1 MYTNTLRKKMED
13 RAVHLLCLTASSG
26 VPLYCR
32 SRGTSQKQLPFPVI
46 GSLNGVHMFGSNQD
60 VLLTTTC
67 TENARVAWRVFHS
80 SITLIVLTSD
90 DCASDLYLGRLLE
103 NVFNAMVL
111 VVGLDDLIN
120 IKNVERLKRDL
131 RASYQLIDSFLEV
144 SEMVGDL
151 VQCVDCVLSNNNGV
165 LQSCLDAFTQA
176 AESQFGCLLVRGK
189 VVVATEKWWRLS
201 AQEVMLLAWLVASL
215 APCSS
220 RDYPIYLPQGSP
232 TVPHRF
238 LSFQLLPGV
247 DVCVLCGPTPSL
259 QEVENELVERFWK
272 PLLEPLKDCL
282 RIQARAFPGCISLH
296 QGIMGLLLINRE
308 QKKSLYTVQPHAG
321 EARPAPE
328 MEASSVCL
336 STEQRQSVLRS
347 FYTLAVSRYFVSEDG
362 EDKSTVSTQEEFQAG
377 FSHRGKECYVVS
389 SDHKCYG
396 IQHEQH
402 QLFLLFKP
410 EVPTFALR
418 NITTKTLVVFTKELP
433 FC

>member
-1 MYTNTLRKKMED
+1 KKMED

-259 QEVENELVERFWK
+259 QEAQYILVERFWK

-321 EARPAPE
+321 EARPGTGGGGDCY
-328 MEASSVCL
+328 SL
-336 STEQRQSVLRS
+336 SFC
-347 FYTLAVSRYFVSEDG
+347 FYSHQLAVSRYFVSED
-362 EDKSTVSTQEEFQAG
+362 EPIAITTVSTQEEFQAG

-418 NITTKTLVVFTKELP
+418 NITTKTL
-433 FC
+433 